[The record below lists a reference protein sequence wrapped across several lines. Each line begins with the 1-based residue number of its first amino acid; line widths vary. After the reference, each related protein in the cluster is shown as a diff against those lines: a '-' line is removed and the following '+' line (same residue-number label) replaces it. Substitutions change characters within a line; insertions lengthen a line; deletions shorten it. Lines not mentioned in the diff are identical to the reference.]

1 MEALEIARETEDGM
15 RDPTIRNLLE
25 TAIARIWNKVLE
37 EPDTYIMA
45 KDEFAIFNFFQH
57 RFLGNEM
64 AIAARRRFW
73 SSYSG

>member
-25 TAIARIWNKVLE
+25 RAITRIWNKVLE
-37 EPDTYIMA
+37 NPDTYIMG
-45 KDEFAIFNFFQH
+45 KEEYAIFNFFQD

-64 AIAARRRFW
+64 AVAARKRFW
-73 SSYSG
+73 ANYRG

>member
-25 TAIARIWNKVLE
+25 TAITRIWNKVLE
-37 EPDTYIMA
+37 QPDSYIMA

-57 RFLGNEM
+57 RFLGNEI